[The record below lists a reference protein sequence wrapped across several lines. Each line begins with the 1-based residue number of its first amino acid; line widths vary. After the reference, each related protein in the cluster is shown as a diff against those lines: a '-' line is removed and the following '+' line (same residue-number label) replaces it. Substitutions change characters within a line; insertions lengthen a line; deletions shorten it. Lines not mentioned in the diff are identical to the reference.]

1 MPQED
6 AGGGI
11 PGYLQVPALY
21 SASLWPWI
29 SLSFA
34 ACPPASVKW
43 TVGLHLL
50 MDLLGLNRRTTEPLS
65 RAALGKLSVMREG
78 GRPFGAFKTRV
89 YYTEQVSL
97 MATWSSQMT
106 LVLTRALSTSQ
117 ARDPASKANSTAFP
131 ALSSGKAPR
140 CWWVRRGCDWTGSSE
155 GLRRGPG
162 HSSRAGWWLH
172 WSHIQFSTS

>member
-65 RAALGKLSVMREG
+65 RATLGKLSVMREG
-78 GRPFGAFKTRV
+78 G
-89 YYTEQVSL
+89 SL
-97 MATWSSQMT
+97 WG
-106 LVLTRALSTSQ
+106 
-117 ARDPASKANSTAFP
+117 F
-131 ALSSGKAPR
+131 
-140 CWWVRRGCDWTGSSE
+140 
-155 GLRRGPG
+155 
-162 HSSRAGWWLH
+162 
-172 WSHIQFSTS
+172 